1 MKNLEAES
9 LERLK
14 KNKLIDN
21 DLNIT
26 TQGISTLAC
35 LEGAKIYSH
44 LLNEDILPIEI
55 FTLLTEQFVELG
67 NTEALQV
74 LLKSIYQLTEMK
86 EPIYQTALMN
96 LPDELPTYME
106 EMSMDWQEMMDED
119 SDDEE

>member
-1 MKNLEAES
+1 MDNLEAEA

-14 KNKLIDN
+14 KNKLIDT

-35 LEGAKIYSH
+35 LEGTKIYSQ

-67 NTEALQV
+67 NTEALKV
-74 LLKSIYQLTEMK
+74 LLKSIYQLTEME
-86 EPIYQTALMN
+86 EPIYQAALMN

-106 EMSMDWQEMMDED
+106 EMSMDWQEIMDEED
-119 SDDEE
+119 SGA